1 MAQQSIGLEGQMQ
14 NTREHNT
21 LKPHYNEVV
30 WRHVIART
38 VFNTEM
44 NNKWRHGHIMMRYY
58 ELWGGVTGQS
68 HMCSCRSCPSN
79 SIRLLH
85 CLL

>member
-1 MAQQSIGLEGQMQ
+1 MMAQQSIGLKGEMQ

-44 NNKWRHGHIMMRYY
+44 NNK
-58 ELWGGVTGQS
+58 
-68 HMCSCRSCPSN
+68 
-79 SIRLLH
+79 
-85 CLL
+85 